1 MNMTILPWLTEHT
14 PAGSSTRNLLHFLQS
29 VGTDRL
35 QAYDFG
41 RSGNQEK
48 YGQDIPPEYRV
59 DLVKV
64 PVATYWGQNDWV
76 CSKQVLSCTYMQG
89 KAKARLREVA
99 LTARGEAGFTQ
110 PSLRI
115 FLHVCT
121 WILYMEI

>member
-41 RSGNQEK
+41 RSGNREK
-48 YGQDIPPEYRV
+48 YGQDAPPEYRV

-76 CSKQVLSCTYMQG
+76 CSKRVLSCLHGHLATMG
-89 KAKARLREVA
+89 MIFAM
-99 LTARGEAGFTQ
+99 TQ
-110 PSLRI
+110 A
-115 FLHVCT
+115 VC
-121 WILYMEI
+121 I